1 MCSFIDKNAVVV
13 ATAVIMFLCL
23 SRSACYL
30 FCWKSCRGC
39 CYWSMRQLRGWAHLL
54 AGLLEPRPDKKL
66 QYGQLKGKLK
76 NAMKTTKTAAKKN
89 KISVPTADELWSIA
103 IPSLKWKA
111 RPSQTASNM
120 FQANA
125 SNQLTSTD
133 ISNCNNWISLTDAER
148 LVQLQQLR
156 QTMSQKQW

>member
-1 MCSFIDKNAVVV
+1 MTIIKHVDK
-13 ATAVIMFLCL
+13 TIL
-23 SRSACYL
+23 
-30 FCWKSCRGC
+30 
-39 CYWSMRQLRGWAHLL
+39 
-54 AGLLEPRPDKKL
+54 RPDRLDKCL
-66 QYGQLKGKLK
+66 TQDLREEMWFPVWLNLTCISRPRQTVLPELKGKLK

-103 IPSLKWKA
+103 IPRLKWKA

-148 LVQLQQLR
+148 LVELQQLR
-156 QTMSQKQW
+156 HTMSQKQ